1 LTKKRKLDEGGL
13 PIRGNA
19 ASAFLAKDVSFSI
32 PQRKKLHLDIAGD
45 AGSGYVFQARNPA
58 TDGIEFF
65 APAQSITHILQLPVP
80 EKAQKQYNY
89 CILRND
95 GEPFVFT
102 VNHGPLKDFSI
113 QDPALKTVLGGL
125 SAELVLVNVFDA
137 VMQKNGVKVTQPDEE
152 EFVAAVPESH
162 RKSEKAYHVK
172 AFRGSKDGREGEH
185 HAIEA
190 Y

>member
-1 LTKKRKLDEGGL
+1 LAKKRKLDEGSL
-13 PIRGNA
+13 PIRSPA

-45 AGSGYVFQARNPA
+45 AGNGYVFQVRNPA
-58 TDGIEFF
+58 TNDVEFF

-80 EKAQKQYNY
+80 EKAQRQYNY
-89 CILRND
+89 CILRTD

-113 QDPALKTVLGGL
+113 QDAAIQTTVEGL
-125 SAELVLVNVFDA
+125 SPELILTTVFDA
-137 VMQKNGVKVTQPDEE
+137 IMQKTKVKVTQPDEE

-162 RKSEKAYHVK
+162 RKTEKAYHVK
-172 AFRGSKDGREGEH
+172 AFRGSKDGR
-185 HAIEA
+185 
-190 Y
+190 